1 MVDEPISIPFRL
13 LRIIRRDAREPTV
26 PLATI
31 PGSSLDSS
39 FFSKSKLGMSTW
51 IAFQKLFRASVL
63 LKFDAELAVPLS
75 PDEKTGQVKKSRK
88 SKSFW
93 IFVFDGG

>member
-1 MVDEPISIPFRL
+1 
-13 LRIIRRDAREPTV
+13 
-26 PLATI
+26 
-31 PGSSLDSS
+31 
-39 FFSKSKLGMSTW
+39 MSTW